1 MLDADSDA
9 LVMGLVWAHL
19 QSNPEALLAWVSP
32 YTQVRYM
39 GYSRGFSLVHV
50 AGHYRQK
57 TVLASAANAIRAVCK
72 FERVVAP
79 HRYCVR
85 PSRPRRRRRADGSLI
100 SRAMRDE
107 QF

>member
-9 LVMGLVWAHL
+9 TVMGLVWAHL

-57 TVLASAANAIRAVCK
+57 TVLAPRTRLEPSVSLKGWSRPIGTAS
-72 FERVVAP
+72 
-79 HRYCVR
+79 VR
-85 PSRPRRRRRADGSLI
+85 PGLGVGAGLTAASSLVQCAPN
-100 SRAMRDE
+100 R
-107 QF
+107 